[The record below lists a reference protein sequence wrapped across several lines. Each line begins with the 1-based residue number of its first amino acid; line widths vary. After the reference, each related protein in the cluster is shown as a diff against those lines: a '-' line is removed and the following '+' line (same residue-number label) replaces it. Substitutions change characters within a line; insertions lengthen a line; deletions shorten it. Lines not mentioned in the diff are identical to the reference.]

1 MTDTTSIKT
10 LGRFKLGEDVIVI
23 KDGSENYG
31 KYGVVWKIRN
41 YNDNPKISVSFDGE
55 IFNYRPED
63 LDLA

>member
-1 MTDTTSIKT
+1 MSDTPPIKV

-23 KDGSENYG
+23 KEGSENYDRI
-31 KYGVVWKIRN
+31 GVVWKLRN

>member
-1 MTDTTSIKT
+1 MSDTSPIKV
-10 LGRFKLGEDVIVI
+10 LGRFELGEDVIVI
-23 KDGSENYG
+23 KEGSENFNRI
-31 KYGVVWKIRN
+31 GVVWKLRN

>member
-1 MTDTTSIKT
+1 MSDTPPVKV

-23 KDGSENYG
+23 KEGSENYDRI
-31 KYGVVWKIRN
+31 GVVWKLRN
-41 YNDNPKISVSFDGE
+41 YNDNPQISVSFDGE